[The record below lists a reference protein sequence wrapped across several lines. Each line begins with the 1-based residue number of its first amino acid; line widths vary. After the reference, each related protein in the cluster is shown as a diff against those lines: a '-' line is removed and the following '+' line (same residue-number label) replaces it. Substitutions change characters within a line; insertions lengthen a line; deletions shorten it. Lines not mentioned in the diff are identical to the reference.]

1 MKFHSLALLALI
13 CFAFTPAHA
22 SDRPANGPLTY
33 GFDWMPWS
41 NPQGQI
47 NHLNRMVGH
56 VRWQFTRYHSD
67 PMMQRDYWQIRHE
80 VDQLNAR
87 FKRGDY
93 DRGKM
98 RADIERLHGRLHD
111 LEVRLRVKK
120 TDIYRWP

>member
-1 MKFHSLALLALI
+1 MKRILLMIVAVLCCTATFVHAAETSGDPSLT
-13 CFAFTPAHA
+13 F
-22 SDRPANGPLTY
+22 

-41 NPQGQI
+41 NLQGQI

-67 PMMQRDYWQIRHE
+67 RAMQGEYWQIRHE
-80 VDQLNAR
+80 VDRLNAT
-87 FKRGDY
+87 FKKGGY
-93 DRGKM
+93 DHGRM

-120 TDIYRWP
+120 IDYYHWR